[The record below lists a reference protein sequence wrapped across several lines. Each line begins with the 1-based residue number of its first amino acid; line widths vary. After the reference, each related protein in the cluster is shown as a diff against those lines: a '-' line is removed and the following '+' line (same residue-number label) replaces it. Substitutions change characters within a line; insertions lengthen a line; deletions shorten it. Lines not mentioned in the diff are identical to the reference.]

1 MYIDVM
7 AAGEMRATRN
17 RKQMNCVYNNANR
30 YNRMVYEIKR
40 PTQLSFISFISF
52 AGIFIIFSCCYRLM
66 IIVENGVFVS
76 IKAPLSTAPHSTAT
90 AAAATRKRAIQI
102 NANKKRVAS
111 PSIQPSTMNSMRSVS
126 CRVPPVFGPFYMPCN
141 ILEQANT

>member
-7 AAGEMRATRN
+7 ASGKMRETQK

-40 PTQLSFISFISF
+40 PTQLSFIFLISF

-76 IKAPLSTAPHSTAT
+76 IKAPLSTTQHNTIT
-90 AAAATRKRAIQI
+90 ATRKRAIQI

-111 PSIQPSTMNSMRSVS
+111 PSIHLAINNECDAKRIVS
-126 CRVPPVFGPFYMPCN
+126 CAAVFRP
-141 ILEQANT
+141 ILYAM